1 MNDLRHHPF
10 VAPLAA
16 LAASLA
22 LAAPVQAADSFFD
35 FEGGDVGSWLESTT
49 GGSGS
54 TGVETHN
61 GSQMAFAK
69 HVGSYKHSLS
79 HDFGYV
85 PGDVLSF
92 DMQAVANPGVNTH
105 SFSGVS
111 LSFLNSF
118 NVSLGSMALY
128 NTTDPA
134 SLTAH
139 QYAID
144 NLQHGYSAT
153 MSSWAMAAGVLAGAP
168 VAKVAVSFIA
178 SAQTYFNYG
187 YFYSDAYVWF
197 DNVRVAAVPEP
208 GQWALMLAGLLAT
221 AHTARRRRRG

>member
-69 HVGSYKHSLS
+69 HPGSHMHSLS

-92 DMQAVANPGVNTH
+92 DMQAVANPGPFTAH

-128 NTTDPA
+128 NTTNPA

-153 MSSWAMAAGVLAGAP
+153 MSSWATVAGVSAGSS

-178 SAQTYFNYG
+178 SAQSFSGTNY
-187 YFYSDAYVWF
+187 SAAYVWF

-221 AHTARRRRRG
+221 AHTAGRRRRG